1 MHTHTHNIRIYRT
14 ALQTTTELRGKRLV
28 LRHAIA
34 PHLLLQLSRH
44 LLTPGEEGAWVGASL
59 SQNTSVGRPGGKG
72 RNWWKIIEFQI
83 LKFQLHCGFSLSV
96 EIIYTHFRAISHCMQ
111 PFMFWV
117 SSLSFRATSVQFSI
131 KFRHAYFG
139 ILWFCIHQFSLQ
151 CISRYR
157 YYIEASIQHCP
168 VEAGTRLCWVR
179 LVPESGHWAIC
190 ICHTDNWSVAWQL
203 TADSTI
209 APQSVQT

>member
-1 MHTHTHNIRIYRT
+1 M
-14 ALQTTTELRGKRLV
+14 
-28 LRHAIA
+28 
-34 PHLLLQLSRH
+34 
-44 LLTPGEEGAWVGASL
+44 GASL
-59 SQNTSVGRPGGKG
+59 SQNTSVGRSGGKG

-151 CISRYR
+151 WYDTRYLSKHQ
-157 YYIEASIQHCP
+157 YSTALL
-168 VEAGTRLCWVR
+168 RLAPDSDVWGWCQS
-179 LVPESGHWAIC
+179 LDTEQ
-190 ICHTDNWSVAWQL
+190 SVSVTLTTGVWPDSWQL
-203 TADSTI
+203 TAPWPHNQFKHNQPEGINETCHVPCLNEYNPRRLYRRLWTERYNLLI
-209 APQSVQT
+209 TVTM